1 MRSASLSKQQAT
13 QPQQQPLP
21 LEERLYRAG
30 QHVVRARLFLDL
42 WFYFE
47 QKITRDEIIETMREY
62 NEFFRFTPHAYFV
75 SYVIH
80 IAAMFDR
87 AKDTISLTRLAR
99 EMKAARFIQG
109 QEAAEVDALLDEAA
123 PIAAKVIILRH
134 GAFAHRSAS
143 ISYDDVFKFAAVK
156 PDQLRDLAEVALKIT
171 NRLLLARGLKDECF
185 TTLPR
190 DAAEAMMKVLAER
203 GFSSSG
209 PRRSR

>member
-21 LEERLYRAG
+21 LEDRLYRAG

-99 EMKAARFIQG
+99 EMKAAQRCVI
-109 QEAAEVDALLDEAA
+109 V
-123 PIAAKVIILRH
+123 AAKAARERYETSGTV
-134 GAFAHRSAS
+134 GSS
-143 ISYDDVFKFAAVK
+143 I
-156 PDQLRDLAEVALKIT
+156 PM
-171 NRLLLARGLKDECF
+171 LARFGGIF
-185 TTLPR
+185 PGR
-190 DAAEAMMKVLAER
+190 DASAAALVLRVPIFFKVLA
-203 GFSSSG
+203 
-209 PRRSR
+209 

>member
-1 MRSASLSKQQAT
+1 LSKQQAT
-13 QPQQQPLP
+13 RPQQQALP

-47 QKITRDEIIETMREY
+47 EKTTRDEIIETMREY
-62 NEFFRFTPHAYFV
+62 NEFFLFTPHAYLL

-87 AKDTISLTRLAR
+87 TRDTISLPRLAK
-99 EMKAARFIQG
+99 EMKAAGLIQG
-109 QEAAEVDALLDEAA
+109 QEAAEVDALLDKAA
-123 PIAAKVIILRH
+123 PIAAKVTILRH
-134 GAFAHRSAS
+134 HAFAHRSAS
-143 ISYDDVFKFAAVK
+143 ISYDDVFKLAAVK
-156 PDQLRDLAEVALKIT
+156 PDQLRDLTVVALKIA

-190 DAAEAMMKVLAER
+190 EAAEAMMKVLAER
-203 GFSSSG
+203 
-209 PRRSR
+209 